1 MSEPNKPSV
10 WVELLKYPVT
20 IFSLLLAL
28 LVAQSMLGVQFGQ
41 VTELGP
47 GGIKFVQQASGEI
60 ANLDGKL
67 NGVLAEIEALKKAA
81 PTVTTAASTETQ
93 SVVFA
98 ASQTVSDQT
107 AQFASVAREVAP
119 SGPSARKGYI
129 WIGDYKGDW
138 GKTMLG
144 TGSDDTPVRGKPE
157 ALPLGATYTALGN
170 MVVRDGLPSNDAEY
184 FRARS
189 SLGVIPKGTPL
200 RLLGTPVAID
210 REYAVQY
217 WAQIEW
223 K

>member
-1 MSEPNKPSV
+1 MSEPNKQSV

-81 PTVTTAASTETQ
+81 PAVATAASTETQ
-93 SVVFA
+93 AVVFA

-157 ALPLGATYTALGN
+157 ALPLGAT
-170 MVVRDGLPSNDAEY
+170 
-184 FRARS
+184 
-189 SLGVIPKGTPL
+189 
-200 RLLGTPVAID
+200 
-210 REYAVQY
+210 
-217 WAQIEW
+217 
-223 K
+223 